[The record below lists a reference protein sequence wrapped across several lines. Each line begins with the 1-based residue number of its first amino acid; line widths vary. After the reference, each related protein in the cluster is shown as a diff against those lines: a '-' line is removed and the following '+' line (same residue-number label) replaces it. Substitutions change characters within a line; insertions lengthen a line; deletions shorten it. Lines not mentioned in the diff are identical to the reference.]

1 MSTMDIFF
9 QSECIVTAI
18 IIALIALDM
27 ITGTA
32 QALKNK
38 TFKSSKM
45 RQGVWH
51 KVGIITIMVL
61 TWLLGEYGKQAG
73 LPQDITGIIPIVNT
87 ALVVMESA
95 SIMENIAQ
103 INPEL
108 RKLMIFKV
116 LKDESDKLNEEVQ
129 DDKKSRTQK
138 GKTTAKKTK
147 Q

>member
-1 MSTMDIFF
+1 MDIFF
-9 QSECIVTAI
+9 QSECIITAI
-18 IIALIALDM
+18 ILGLITLDM

-32 QALKNK
+32 QAIKNK

-51 KVGIITIMVL
+51 KVGIVVVMVL
-61 TWLLGEYGKQAG
+61 GWLLTEYGKQAG
-73 LPQDITGIIPIVNT
+73 LPQDIVGIVPIINT

-108 RKLMIFKV
+108 RQLMIFKV
-116 LKDESDKLNEEVQ
+116 LKDESDKLKEEVQ